1 MGSNKQHLDKKL
13 AIITVIFGMLN
24 ERIGNSTVP
33 AVSGISV
40 AIRSSRIQDNPG
52 PTAGP
57 EYERRNAKYEKALSL
72 SSQSAFDET
81 RRKLRTQV
89 RNECSRATF
98 ANSSPLPL
106 LSLLVEVTLI
116 SVSSHFGQNGPPGT
130 FGLHSCDRRQ

>member
-40 AIRSSRIQDNPG
+40 AIRSRTMPDQLRGRS
-52 PTAGP
+52 TSA
-57 EYERRNAKYEKALSL
+57 EALSL